1 MPLVNAKCTN
11 CGADLNVDRN
21 KEAAVCEFCGSAFIV
36 EKAINNYYTTN
47 NINANVVN
55 IYNQK
60 SNNTNPDFIIESGKL
75 LKYKGEAQEVVI
87 PDEVHTIG
95 KDAFKNTSIK
105 KVVFH
110 KGIVSIEKDLED
122 SPIKGAFSGCDN
134 LEEVQLAGITE
145 IPESTFKKC
154 ENLKTVIMKKGIAI
168 IGKEAFSSCHKLS
181 SVLLPNTLKR
191 IEIWAFGW
199 CYSLKE
205 ITIPASV
212 EYVACQSF
220 ESCNNLEKVN
230 IEDGVRTIHG
240 GAFMGCDSITVLH
253 YPQSV
258 YIDNISHLRGAKFNV
273 IADNPELSNRINAL
287 NTQSGGCYIATA
299 VYGSYDC
306 PQVWTLRRYRDYY
319 LSERWYGRLF
329 IKSYYAISPTLIK
342 WFGKR
347 NWFIYFWK
355 RLLDK
360 KVLNLNLKGYNNLPY
375 DDII

>member
-11 CGADLNVDRN
+11 CGADLNVDSN
-21 KEAAVCEFCGSAFIV
+21 KEAAVCDFCGSAFIV
-36 EKAINNYYTTN
+36 EKAINNYNITN

-55 IYNQK
+55 IYNQT

-95 KDAFKNTSIK
+95 KDAFKNTPIK

-134 LEEVQLAGITE
+134 LEEAQLAGITE
-145 IPESTFKKC
+145 IPENIFERCK
-154 ENLKTVIMKKGIAI
+154 NLKTVIIQKGTTI
-168 IGKEAFSSCHKLS
+168 IGKNAFASCHNLI
-181 SVLLPNTLKR
+181 SVSLPNSLKR
-191 IEIWAFGW
+191 IEQWAFGW

-220 ESCNNLEKVN
+220 EGCKNLEKVN

-240 GAFMGCDSITVLH
+240 GAFMGCDSITVLR

-258 YIDNISHLRGAKFNV
+258 NIDNISHLRGAKYSV
-273 IADNPELSNRINAL
+273 VADNPDLSNRINAL
-287 NTQSGGCYIATA
+287 DTQSGGCYIATA

-329 IKSYYAISPTLIK
+329 IKSYYAISPTLVK
-342 WFGKR
+342 WFGKK
-347 NWFIYFWK
+347 NWFIRFWHK
-355 RLLDK
+355 KLDRK
-360 KVLNLNLKGYNNLPY
+360 IDILIMNGYNNTPY
-375 DDII
+375 NDYQ